1 MELAREKRMG
11 LADRSKIEDNVQRS
25 LQEIHETLRV
35 WKKGNV
41 LLLTKMAKKGEYGT
55 LCAESFLVY

>member
-35 WKKGNV
+35 WKKGSV

>member
-1 MELAREKRMG
+1 MG